1 MEKSSF
7 LGHLQELR
15 SRILK
20 SLVVI
25 LTCFLALVYFSNDI
39 YLMLS
44 EPLLSFLPD
53 DSSMI
58 ATEVASPF
66 LTPLKLTF
74 YVSLLLSMPFLLN
87 QIWKFIAPGMYE
99 NEKSLSFLL
108 MLSSLILFYLGV
120 LFTYFLVLPL
130 VFSFFTAAA
139 PDGILIMT
147 DISRYLDFVLSMMFA
162 FSIAF
167 EIPVFIFLLIW
178 SGISSSEGLRSKRPY
193 VIIAC
198 FTVGMLVTPPD
209 VISQSLL
216 AIPAWILFELGIVM
230 ANLLVNKKEEKL

>member
-20 SLVVI
+20 SLIVI
-25 LTCFLALVYFSNDI
+25 LVCFLGLIYFSNDI
-39 YLMLS
+39 YLLLS
-44 EPLLSFLPD
+44 EPLLNFLPSN
-53 DSSMI
+53 SSMI

-74 YVSLLLSMPFLLN
+74 YVSLLVSMPFLLN
-87 QIWKFIAPGMYE
+87 QIWRFIAPGMYE
-99 NEKSLSFLL
+99 NEKTLSFLI
-108 MLSSLILFYLGV
+108 MLSSLVLFYLGV

-130 VFSFFTAAA
+130 VFGFFTGAA
-139 PDGILIMT
+139 PEGVLIMT

-162 FSIAF
+162 FSFAF
-167 EIPVFIFLLIW
+167 EIPIFIFLLIW
-178 SGISSSEGLRSKRPY
+178 SGISSSESLRSKRPY
-193 VIIAC
+193 VIIGC
-198 FTVGMLVTPPD
+198 FTVGMLITPPD

-230 ANLLVNKKEEKL
+230 AKILVEKKDQKS

>member
-1 MEKSSF
+1 MEKNSF

-15 SRILK
+15 SRIIK

-25 LTCFLALVYFSNDI
+25 FVCFLGLISFSNDI
-39 YLMLS
+39 YLLLS
-44 EPLLSFLPD
+44 QPLMSFLPS

-74 YVSLLLSMPFLLN
+74 YASLLISMPFLLN
-87 QIWKFIAPGMYE
+87 QIWRFIAPGMYE

-108 MLSSLILFYLGV
+108 MLSSLLLFYLGI

-130 VFSFFTAAA
+130 VFGFFTGAV

-162 FSIAF
+162 FSFAF
-167 EIPVFIFLLIW
+167 EIPIFIFLLIW
-178 SGISSSEGLRSKRPY
+178 SGISSSESLRNKRPY
-193 VIIAC
+193 VVIGC
-198 FTVGMLVTPPD
+198 FTVGMLITPPD

-216 AIPAWILFELGIVM
+216 AIPACILFELGIIL
-230 ANLLVNKKEEKL
+230 ANFFVEKKDKGL

>member
-7 LGHLQELR
+7 FGHLRELR

-25 LTCFLALVYFSNDI
+25 LFCFLGLIYFSNDI
-39 YLMLS
+39 YLTLS
-44 EPLLSFLPD
+44 KPLLSFLPEN
-53 DSSMI
+53 SSMI

-66 LTPLKLTF
+66 LAPLKLTF
-74 YVSLLLSMPFLLN
+74 FTSLLLSMPFLLN
-87 QIWKFIAPGMYE
+87 QVWKFIAPGMYE
-99 NEKSLSFLL
+99 NEKSLSFFL
-108 MLSSLILFYLGV
+108 MLSSLMLFYIGI

-130 VFSFFTAAA
+130 VFGFFTGAA

-147 DISRYLDFVLSMMFA
+147 DISRYLDFVLSLMFA
-162 FSIAF
+162 FAVAF
-167 EIPVFIFLLIW
+167 EIPVLIFLLIW
-178 SGISSSEGLRSKRPY
+178 SGISSSDSLRSKRPY
-193 VIIAC
+193 VIIGC

-216 AIPAWILFELGIVM
+216 AVPAWILFELGIVT
-230 ANLLVNKKEEKL
+230 ANLFVKKEE

>member
-1 MEKSSF
+1 MRMETDTF
-7 LGHLQELR
+7 FGHLRELR
-15 SRILK
+15 ARILK

-25 LTCFLALVYFSNDI
+25 LVCFLSLIYFSNDI
-39 YLMLS
+39 YLILS
-44 EPLLSFLPD
+44 EPLLSFLPEN
-53 DSSMI
+53 SSMI

-74 YVSLLLSMPFLLN
+74 FVSLLLSMPFLLN

-108 MLSSLILFYLGV
+108 ILSSLILFYLGI

-130 VFSFFTAAA
+130 VFGFFTGAA
-139 PDGILIMT
+139 PQGILIMT
-147 DISRYLDFVLSMMFA
+147 DISRYLDFVLSLMFA

-167 EIPVFIFLLIW
+167 EIPILIFLLIW
-178 SGISSSEGLRSKRPY
+178 SGITTSEKLRNARPY
-193 VIIAC
+193 VIISC
-198 FTVGMLVTPPD
+198 FIVGMLVTPPD

-216 AIPAWILFELGIVM
+216 AIPAWALFEIGLAA
-230 ANLLVNKKEEKL
+230 ANLFVKKG

>member
-1 MEKSSF
+1 MEESSF

-20 SLVVI
+20 SLIVI
-25 LTCFLALVYFSNDI
+25 LVCFLGLIYFSNDI
-39 YLMLS
+39 YLLLS
-44 EPLLSFLPD
+44 EPLLSFLPSN
-53 DSSMI
+53 SSMI

-74 YVSLLLSMPFLLN
+74 YVSLLVSMPFLLN
-87 QIWKFIAPGMYE
+87 QIWRFIAPGMYE
-99 NEKSLSFLL
+99 NEKTLSFLI
-108 MLSSLILFYLGV
+108 MLSSLVLFYLGV

-130 VFSFFTAAA
+130 VFGFFTGAA
-139 PDGILIMT
+139 PEGVLIMT

-162 FSIAF
+162 FSFAF
-167 EIPVFIFLLIW
+167 EIPIFIFLLIW
-178 SGISSSEGLRSKRPY
+178 SGISSSESLRSKRPY
-193 VIIAC
+193 VIIGC
-198 FTVGMLVTPPD
+198 FTVGMLITPPD

-230 ANLLVNKKEEKL
+230 AKILVEKKDQKS

>member
-1 MEKSSF
+1 METDTF
-7 LGHLQELR
+7 FGHLRELR
-15 SRILK
+15 ARILK

-25 LTCFLALVYFSNDI
+25 LVCFLSLIYFSNDI
-39 YLMLS
+39 YLILS
-44 EPLLSFLPD
+44 EPLLSFLPEN
-53 DSSMI
+53 SSMI

-74 YVSLLLSMPFLLN
+74 FVSLLLSVPFLLN

-108 MLSSLILFYLGV
+108 ILSSLILFYLGI

-130 VFSFFTAAA
+130 VFGFFTGAA
-139 PDGILIMT
+139 PQGILIMT
-147 DISRYLDFVLSMMFA
+147 DISRYLDFVLSLMFA

-167 EIPVFIFLLIW
+167 EIPILIFLLIW
-178 SGISSSEGLRSKRPY
+178 SGITTSEKLRNARPY
-193 VIIAC
+193 VIISC
-198 FTVGMLVTPPD
+198 FIVGMLVTPPD

-216 AIPAWILFELGIVM
+216 AIPAWALFEIGLAA
-230 ANLLVNKKEEKL
+230 ANLFVKKG

>member
-1 MEKSSF
+1 M
-7 LGHLQELR
+7 GHLQELR

-25 LTCFLALVYFSNDI
+25 LVCFLSLIYFSNDI
-39 YLMLS
+39 YLLLS
-44 EPLLSFLPD
+44 EPLLSFLPSN
-53 DSSMI
+53 SSMI

-74 YVSLLLSMPFLLN
+74 YVSLLVSMPFLLN
-87 QIWKFIAPGMYE
+87 QIWRFIAPGMYA

-108 MLSSLILFYLGV
+108 MLSSLLLFYLGV

-130 VFSFFTAAA
+130 VFGFFTGAA
-139 PDGILIMT
+139 PEGVLIMT

-162 FSIAF
+162 FSFAF
-167 EIPVFIFLLIW
+167 EIPIFIFLLIW
-178 SGISSSEGLRSKRPY
+178 SGISSSESLRSKRPY
-193 VIIAC
+193 VIIGC
-198 FTVGMLVTPPD
+198 FTVGMLITPPD

-230 ANLLVNKKEEKL
+230 AKILVEKKNQES

>member
-25 LTCFLALVYFSNDI
+25 LVCFLSLIYFSNDI
-39 YLMLS
+39 YLLLS
-44 EPLLSFLPD
+44 EPLLSFLPSN
-53 DSSMI
+53 SSMI

-74 YVSLLLSMPFLLN
+74 YVSLLVSMPFLLN
-87 QIWKFIAPGMYE
+87 QIWRFIAPGMYT
-99 NEKSLSFLL
+99 NEKSLSLLL
-108 MLSSLILFYLGV
+108 MLSSLLLFYLGV

-130 VFSFFTAAA
+130 VFGFFTGAA
-139 PDGILIMT
+139 PEGVLIMT

-162 FSIAF
+162 FSFAF
-167 EIPVFIFLLIW
+167 EIPIFIFLLIW
-178 SGISSSEGLRSKRPY
+178 SGISSSESLRSKRPY
-193 VIIAC
+193 VVIGC
-198 FTVGMLVTPPD
+198 FTVGMLITPPD
-209 VISQSLL
+209 IISQSLL

-230 ANLLVNKKEEKL
+230 AKILVEKKDQEL

>member
-1 MEKSSF
+1 METDTF
-7 LGHLQELR
+7 FGHLRELR
-15 SRILK
+15 ARILK

-25 LTCFLALVYFSNDI
+25 LVCFLSLVYFSNDI
-39 YLMLS
+39 YLFLS
-44 EPLLSFLPD
+44 EPLLSFLPEN
-53 DSSMI
+53 SSMI

-74 YVSLLLSMPFLLN
+74 FVSLLLSMPFLFN

-108 MLSSLILFYLGV
+108 ILSSLILFYLGI

-130 VFSFFTAAA
+130 VFGFFTGAA
-139 PDGILIMT
+139 PQGILIMT
-147 DISRYLDFVLSMMFA
+147 DISRYLDFVLSLMFA

-167 EIPVFIFLLIW
+167 EIPILIFLLIW
-178 SGISSSEGLRSKRPY
+178 SGITTSEKLRNARPY
-193 VIIAC
+193 VIISC
-198 FTVGMLVTPPD
+198 FIVGMLVTPPD

-216 AIPAWILFELGIVM
+216 AIPAWALFEIGLAA
-230 ANLLVNKKEEKL
+230 ANLFVKKG

>member
-20 SLVVI
+20 SLIVI
-25 LTCFLALVYFSNDI
+25 LVCFLGLIYFSNDI
-39 YLMLS
+39 YLLLS
-44 EPLLSFLPD
+44 EPLLSFLPSN
-53 DSSMI
+53 SSMI

-74 YVSLLLSMPFLLN
+74 YVSLLVSMPFLLN
-87 QIWKFIAPGMYE
+87 QIWRFIAPGMYE
-99 NEKSLSFLL
+99 NEKTLSFLI
-108 MLSSLILFYLGV
+108 MFSSLLLFYLGV
-120 LFTYFLVLPL
+120 FFTYFLVLPL
-130 VFSFFTAAA
+130 VFGFFTGAA
-139 PDGILIMT
+139 PAGVLIMT

-162 FSIAF
+162 FSFAF
-167 EIPVFIFLLIW
+167 EIPIFIFLLIW
-178 SGISSSEGLRSKRPY
+178 SGTSSSESLRSKRPY
-193 VIIAC
+193 VIIGC
-198 FTVGMLVTPPD
+198 FTVGMLITPPD

-230 ANLLVNKKEEKL
+230 AKILVEKKDQKS

>member
-7 LGHLQELR
+7 LGHLEELR
-15 SRILK
+15 SRIIK
-20 SLVVI
+20 SLIVI
-25 LTCFLALVYFSNDI
+25 LVCFLGLIYFSNDI
-39 YLMLS
+39 YLLLS
-44 EPLLSFLPD
+44 QPLMSFLPS

-74 YVSLLLSMPFLLN
+74 YTSLLISMPFLLN
-87 QIWKFIAPGMYE
+87 QIWRFIAPGMYE

-108 MLSSLILFYLGV
+108 MLSSLLLFYLGI

-130 VFSFFTAAA
+130 VFSFFTGSA

-162 FSIAF
+162 FSFAF
-167 EIPVFIFLLIW
+167 EIPIFIFLLIW
-178 SGISSSEGLRSKRPY
+178 SGISSSESLRSKRPY
-193 VIIAC
+193 VIIGC
-198 FTVGMLVTPPD
+198 FTVGMLITPPD

-216 AIPAWILFELGIVM
+216 AIPAWILFELGIVL
-230 ANLLVNKKEEKL
+230 ASFFVEKKNNEL

>member
-1 MEKSSF
+1 MRMETDTF
-7 LGHLQELR
+7 FGHLRELR
-15 SRILK
+15 ARILK

-25 LTCFLALVYFSNDI
+25 LVCFLSLVYFSNDI
-39 YLMLS
+39 YLFLS
-44 EPLLSFLPD
+44 EPLLSFLPEN
-53 DSSMI
+53 SSMI

-74 YVSLLLSMPFLLN
+74 FVSLLLSMPFLLN

-108 MLSSLILFYLGV
+108 ILSSLILFYLGI

-130 VFSFFTAAA
+130 VFGFFTGAA
-139 PDGILIMT
+139 PQGILIMT
-147 DISRYLDFVLSMMFA
+147 DISRYLDFVLSLMFA

-167 EIPVFIFLLIW
+167 EIPILIFLLIW
-178 SGISSSEGLRSKRPY
+178 SGITTSEKLRNARPY
-193 VIIAC
+193 VIISC
-198 FTVGMLVTPPD
+198 FIVGMLVTPPD

-216 AIPAWILFELGIVM
+216 AIPAWALFEIGLAA
-230 ANLLVNKKEEKL
+230 ANLFVKKG

>member
-1 MEKSSF
+1 METDTF
-7 LGHLQELR
+7 FGHLRELR
-15 SRILK
+15 ARILK

-25 LTCFLALVYFSNDI
+25 LVCFSSLVYFSNDI
-39 YLMLS
+39 YLFLS

-53 DSSMI
+53 NSSMI

-74 YVSLLLSMPFLLN
+74 FVSLLLSMPFLLN

-108 MLSSLILFYLGV
+108 ILSSLILFYLGI

-130 VFSFFTAAA
+130 VFGFFTGAA
-139 PDGILIMT
+139 PQGILIMT
-147 DISRYLDFVLSMMFA
+147 DISRYLDFVLSLMFA

-167 EIPVFIFLLIW
+167 EIPILIFLLIW
-178 SGISSSEGLRSKRPY
+178 SGITTSEKLRNARPY
-193 VIIAC
+193 VIISC
-198 FTVGMLVTPPD
+198 FIVGMLVTPPD

-216 AIPAWILFELGIVM
+216 AIPAWALFEIGLAA
-230 ANLLVNKKEEKL
+230 ANLFVKKG

>member
-1 MEKSSF
+1 MEKDSF

-15 SRILK
+15 SRIIK

-25 LTCFLALVYFSNDI
+25 LICFLGLIYFSNDI
-39 YLMLS
+39 YLLLS
-44 EPLLSFLPD
+44 HPLMSFLPS

-74 YVSLLLSMPFLLN
+74 YVSLLISMPFLIN
-87 QIWKFIAPGMYE
+87 QIWRFIAPGMYE

-108 MLSSLILFYLGV
+108 MLSSLLLFYLGI

-130 VFSFFTAAA
+130 VFGFFTGAA

-162 FSIAF
+162 FSFAF
-167 EIPVFIFLLIW
+167 EIPIFIFLLIW
-178 SGISSSEGLRSKRPY
+178 SGISSSESLRNKRPY
-193 VIIAC
+193 VVIGC
-198 FTVGMLVTPPD
+198 FTVGMLITPPD
-209 VISQSLL
+209 VVSQSLL
-216 AIPAWILFELGIVM
+216 AIPAWILFELGIIL
-230 ANLLVNKKEEKL
+230 ANFFVEKKDKGL

>member
-20 SLVVI
+20 SLIVI
-25 LTCFLALVYFSNDI
+25 LVCFLSLIYFSNDI
-39 YLMLS
+39 YLLLS
-44 EPLLSFLPD
+44 EPLLSFLPPN
-53 DSSMI
+53 SSMI

-74 YVSLLLSMPFLLN
+74 YVSLLVSMPFLLN
-87 QIWKFIAPGMYE
+87 QVWRFIAPGMYE
-99 NEKSLSFLL
+99 NEKTLSFLL
-108 MLSSLILFYLGV
+108 MLSSLLLFYLGV

-130 VFSFFTAAA
+130 VFGFFTGAA
-139 PDGILIMT
+139 PAGVLIMT

-162 FSIAF
+162 FSFAF
-167 EIPVFIFLLIW
+167 EIPIFIFLLIW
-178 SGISSSEGLRSKRPY
+178 SGISSSESLRSKRPY
-193 VIIAC
+193 VVIGC
-198 FTVGMLVTPPD
+198 FTVGMLITPPD
-209 VISQSLL
+209 IISQSLL

-230 ANLLVNKKEEKL
+230 AKILVEKKDQES